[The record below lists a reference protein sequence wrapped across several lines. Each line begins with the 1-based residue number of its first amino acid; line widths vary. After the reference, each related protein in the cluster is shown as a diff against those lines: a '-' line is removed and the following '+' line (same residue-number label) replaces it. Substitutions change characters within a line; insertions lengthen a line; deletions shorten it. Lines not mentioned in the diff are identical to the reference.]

1 MQALDNLDKEMKH
14 VEFEFETAPNNETKL
29 CKAIPDINSLFE
41 EFHLRVNVLRTN
53 PHMKNFFEKLYEIEK
68 TVKSVIEILV
78 DFAILQRNWL
88 YLNGIFS
95 RSEINKQLANEVK
108 QFNNLD
114 LVFKYTMKGIGA
126 APQVYKISHRD
137 NFVNQLKKLNQDA
150 DNIKQ
155 GLAIFLEQKR
165 AYFPRLYFIS
175 NEELI
180 DVFGRADDV
189 VTDLINGKPLAF
201 LQNLFEG
208 VEILKVNPSSRKI
221 YAMCSKSG
229 EQVPLITEI
238 ATAGVSPEVW
248 LKNFE
253 AVMQNSLRNEIF
265 WTYYEMDQDLV
276 KVPETHRDYSKF
288 TATKASHER
297 KVRGSF
303 LRKWLKEWPSQCTYL
318 AQQIWFT
325 KKLVSIFES
334 AIDRKVKVAKD
345 KKLKLLRMDSDD
357 EFSDN
362 SDEYASVNLSDDE
375 GANPTTKQAI
385 LEAQQKIVEAGE
397 AGEGEEKEEEEEE
410 DEEGGTQSNFNK
422 TSGKQLFLNEE
433 NEARFILTLEDRIMR
448 NRDRYL
454 VNPLKHPGYQIED
467 VKKTVIQKTLILSQM
482 LKKKLAFSVRTTVIT
497 FITILV
503 YHRDYAAN
511 LKRNRI
517 FKVTDFGWQLYMKFD
532 LHDIDKVI
540 SGVTARS
547 SPDLDIEKLKK
558 SFETTQSEVNF
569 EVLQYNQEFGYEYLG
584 NQQRLVITPLTERCQ
599 RSLLVALQYNY
610 GGAPEGPF
618 GTGKTETTK
627 DLGRHLG
634 KQCYVQNSTGQIEY
648 ENILRFFKGI
658 ASAGAWL
665 IFDEFNRLDP
675 KILAFL
681 SQIIIQIQ
689 NSIRKR
695 VSFVHFDQDKNPL
708 KFTAAVFITLNPG
721 YAGRTELPMDL
732 KNLFRSVSMVVPDA
746 VFISEILLFSSGF
759 KNAQEL
765 SKRICSVQSLANVLM
780 QQASVVKFDF
790 GLRAIKAIVSIA
802 EQLKQQVQNI
812 WESDLPDIVN
822 EDAMGGVRWKGEHL
836 IKDVQDEVDPSPE
849 AFIEQQ
855 EVKRTDRS
863 PTTKR
868 KDWAEA
874 SNMASGE
881 LQTSGME
888 SVFSQEEF
896 SSDMSSIEEKEGSA
910 DGSQQEE

>member
-14 VEFEFETAPNNETKL
+14 VEFEFETAPDNETKL

-318 AQQIWFT
+318 A
-325 KKLVSIFES
+325 
-334 AIDRKVKVAKD
+334 
-345 KKLKLLRMDSDD
+345 
-357 EFSDN
+357 
-362 SDEYASVNLSDDE
+362 
-375 GANPTTKQAI
+375 
-385 LEAQQKIVEAGE
+385 
-397 AGEGEEKEEEEEE
+397 
-410 DEEGGTQSNFNK
+410 
-422 TSGKQLFLNEE
+422 
-433 NEARFILTLEDRIMR
+433 
-448 NRDRYL
+448 
-454 VNPLKHPGYQIED
+454 
-467 VKKTVIQKTLILSQM
+467 
-482 LKKKLAFSVRTTVIT
+482 
-497 FITILV
+497 
-503 YHRDYAAN
+503 
-511 LKRNRI
+511 
-517 FKVTDFGWQLYMKFD
+517 
-532 LHDIDKVI
+532 
-540 SGVTARS
+540 
-547 SPDLDIEKLKK
+547 
-558 SFETTQSEVNF
+558 
-569 EVLQYNQEFGYEYLG
+569 
-584 NQQRLVITPLTERCQ
+584 
-599 RSLLVALQYNY
+599 
-610 GGAPEGPF
+610 
-618 GTGKTETTK
+618 
-627 DLGRHLG
+627 
-634 KQCYVQNSTGQIEY
+634 
-648 ENILRFFKGI
+648 
-658 ASAGAWL
+658 
-665 IFDEFNRLDP
+665 
-675 KILAFL
+675 
-681 SQIIIQIQ
+681 
-689 NSIRKR
+689 
-695 VSFVHFDQDKNPL
+695 
-708 KFTAAVFITLNPG
+708 
-721 YAGRTELPMDL
+721 
-732 KNLFRSVSMVVPDA
+732 
-746 VFISEILLFSSGF
+746 
-759 KNAQEL
+759 
-765 SKRICSVQSLANVLM
+765 
-780 QQASVVKFDF
+780 
-790 GLRAIKAIVSIA
+790 
-802 EQLKQQVQNI
+802 
-812 WESDLPDIVN
+812 
-822 EDAMGGVRWKGEHL
+822 
-836 IKDVQDEVDPSPE
+836 
-849 AFIEQQ
+849 
-855 EVKRTDRS
+855 
-863 PTTKR
+863 
-868 KDWAEA
+868 
-874 SNMASGE
+874 
-881 LQTSGME
+881 
-888 SVFSQEEF
+888 
-896 SSDMSSIEEKEGSA
+896 
-910 DGSQQEE
+910 